1 MFESLEISKENE
13 NAIDIMKS
21 NEHNKFVLYYA
32 PWCGHCKS
40 FMPNWNI
47 VCEKM
52 AMEDPTLDVKLV
64 KVDCDLVRGNEH
76 EKLGHNPNVNGYP
89 TLRVYKKNSND
100 PDYQGE
106 EYPGT
111 RDPND
116 IMNYLSKNFA
126 TNTSGKNKK
135 KDSKKKKVNKKQN
148 KLKKQSKRGKKR
160 KSKSKMKKVVG
171 AGEDGSPEK
180 ERDQIL
186 KNHEEILKKMNKR
199 EPIKDTDIDFEL
211 KLLEFSLAINKI
223 KNDETINLIK
233 ERIQS
238 KYPDFIQ
245 EVKGHIKGH
254 IDRSDNND
262 ILSQIETAEQ
272 KIGSS
277 TN

>member
-1 MFESLEISKENE
+1 MFKPLEISEENE
-13 NAIDIMKS
+13 NAVDIMKS

-148 KLKKQSKRGKKR
+148 KLKKKSKRGKKR
-160 KSKSKMKKVVG
+160 KSKMKKVGG
-171 AGEDGSPEK
+171 APKDEADEFFEVTEHVAILEK
-180 ERDQIL
+180 MQD
-186 KNHEEILKKMNKR
+186 R
-199 EPIKDTDIDFEL
+199 EPIKGTGFES
-211 KLLEFSLAINKI
+211 KLLIFSLAINKI
-223 KNDETINLIK
+223 ENKETIDLIK
-233 ERIQS
+233 ERIQN
-238 KYPDFIQ
+238 KYPKFIT
-245 EVKGHIKGH
+245 EVKRHIEKQQEENP
-254 IDRSDNND
+254 SDTKK
-262 ILSQIETAEQ
+262 LLLAKVQTAQ
-272 KIGSS
+272 QTIGPS
-277 TN
+277 TD